1 LIVTVLLFR
10 IIGIGHG
17 MN

>member
-1 LIVTVLLFR
+1 MYRL
-10 IIGIGHG
+10 IGIGHG